1 MKANK
6 RYLMNGISRSRAF
19 LLMLLA
25 FSFSAIVAKAEGS
38 IQVNPRGVGATRAY
52 LEHKEKGKFTGGIA
66 RTNRIL
72 FIAKR
77 GETVALATSVDK
89 SYMTQNVDIIVKYL
103 QDGRSWSIDIKG
115 EHDGAATSDKYE
127 GYIAKP
133 INEEAGP
140 WYPMT
145 GEQGDKYKPYLF
157 KVPYEGV
164 YEVEF
169 IGKDEP
175 ISSGNQNSPAD
186 PVEADWTDA
195 GQYENVAA
203 WDISVFDVNDKLVN
217 GRVFASY
224 LAIII
229 GNQTGKHFSN
239 LYVLTQD
246 GYLYSMDIKGFE
258 PGGFILYAD
267 NVGLIDD
274 GNGQT
279 LNRNGMSNQASLVP
293 INGGVVTVQPDLDA
307 KDDILTHR
315 IFFNEPDP
323 NIEFMHGGFPVSPQP
338 IASIIN
344 CNFIGNTNQEDKYG
358 NADESMGGV
367 FSVELDRRSTYE
379 IIIDCNND
387 GKFDNS
393 IDKEGGYSDRVMT
406 AAGCVGVNYLSWNGL
421 DGNGKP
427 LPIGEYAIQVRTH
440 AGDFHFPMG
449 DVENNPEGIE
459 IKLLNALAYQSTG
472 KDDDKQ
478 YRAWYDA
485 RKYTTHNKTIV
496 NPEGTYAP
504 KPLYVDMDYS
514 TNDDIS
520 KGGFMKFSNN
530 YGDKKIVDIWS
541 YVVNDGRSVTQST
554 ITLSPKGSNNYAFIS
569 GTTYFEKTRNGK
581 YDNGERGVD
590 GVMLTLCDASRNPIL
605 RDGNPISMKSNN
617 GGRFAFDN
625 IPLTGT
631 STTYWIKVDKGMDNG
646 EVYSLTET
654 TTPIVQNLNYRKVVV
669 TRFDNFKVDIF
680 GWGGNDVSVKAA
692 ITQNRIYTG
701 HEQTLTVTL
710 KNEVADAK
718 VNNVVVTIDQT
729 QLTAE
734 NILEGNIDYEIVGDK
749 LEDETFANGIWTV
762 PTMSGGEVRK
772 LILKFIP
779 IKEAASVSHAVRAN
793 INSNNNVETNTT
805 NNKAT
810 VTYEVIKSTAG
821 SIVYKA
827 NNGGTGDD
835 YIVDIPTIQV
845 PGTNAVLKSLS
856 ATGIKAK
863 GCMTFMGWGVNDPLK
878 VTNLAGENIKESLV
892 GAALPVYAIW
902 QGDETKYH
910 VRHLEI
916 LSDGTK
922 TDSNVKDEDI
932 YDDKRVG
939 DVVVVEQALIPGYQ
953 YITKDEPLTLECE
966 GDNIYNI
973 YYQFNIVLPVAVKD
987 LVYDGTAH
995 ELVTEITPED
1005 GVTFKYSLDGGSYSK
1020 TLPKATEAGDHI
1032 VKLQVFSE
1040 STKVHEVEFT
1050 VTIAQKELGL
1060 TWTGSTFTYDTQA
1073 HAPVATLTGIIGT
1086 DDVKA
1091 EVSGAQINVGT
1102 GYEATASLSG
1112 GKASNYKLPDEVT
1125 TTFDI
1130 TRATPSMTAPVAVSG
1145 LVYNALAQTLVTAG
1159 TSPTGTTIQY
1169 SLTGTDDWSPILPTG
1184 TDAGTYKV
1192 YYKLDGGANYNDID
1206 VSLTPVTVTIAKAQ
1220 LTLSVS
1226 MESWVYGAEAKTP
1239 VLSGYEGD
1247 GAQTIEYFTD
1257 AACSQKTAVA
1267 NGASS
1272 SGQIPSNFGVYYV
1285 KWSVAETA
1293 NYKSASA
1300 TTSFEITKATAT
1312 VTPPTAL
1319 TLTYNGANQTLIEAG
1334 TTTGGD
1340 LEYSLD
1346 GTSWVTTLPKG
1357 KAAKTYTVYYMVS
1370 GGANYNDVAKES
1382 LSVTIAQKELTLTWG
1397 ETTLPY
1403 TGLAQIPTV
1412 EISGVEGSD
1421 DVQVT
1426 AATAKAEVGT
1436 GYTATASISGAAAAN
1451 YKLPSVVTKS
1461 FNITAIDP
1469 VLTKAPTAKTL
1480 TYNATAQNLVE
1491 SGTATGGELMYSLNG
1506 TSWSASI
1513 PQGTEANSY
1522 TVYYKIAGD
1531 ANHNSTEVE
1540 GPINV
1545 TIDQKTIDV
1554 VWGDTNFGYDGQAHT
1569 PTATLSGVETVDKSY
1584 VSLSIEGSGTAA
1596 DTYTA
1601 TATLQGTKSA
1611 NYQLSTATKTT
1622 QFSIGKT
1629 TPTVTAPT
1637 VATSLVYNGTDQA
1650 LLATAGSTNGGTL
1663 KYSIDGESWTTTIPQ
1678 AKAAQNYTVYY
1689 KVEGNSNYADVA
1701 AKTLNVAIAQKQLT
1715 IDWGTKTF
1723 VYDGSAHKPSPT
1735 VAGVETGDEVEV
1747 TVDGEQINVGSSYPT
1762 NVTLSGADAS
1772 NYKFAAGADQTTF
1785 DITKATITI
1794 TAPTAK
1800 SLTYNSEEQTLV
1812 MPATISAGTIEY
1824 SINNGTTWSEAVPTA
1839 INAGTYNV
1847 YYKVTGGAN
1856 YNDIV
1861 KSGPIVVTIDKK
1873 ELTLNWENT
1882 LFVYDGTSKVPTAL
1896 LSGKYGTDEVGV
1908 TVTGEHT
1915 DAGIYTATASSL
1927 TGAAAANYKLPTTNT
1942 VSFEIKKATPA
1953 VTMPVAASDLVYDGT
1968 MQDLI
1973 ATAATTTGGTL
1984 KYSLDGSTWMTTIPQ
1999 AKDADTYTVYYKV
2012 DGNNNYNE
2020 LTGGNVSA
2028 AIAQKE
2034 LTLTWGSTTSFIY
2047 DGTPKKPTLDFAGK
2061 AGTDDVTVTVSG
2073 EQTNKGSYT
2082 AKAVLDGTASAN
2094 YKLPADIYLT
2104 FTITE
2109 ANPTVTAPVANTLTY
2124 NGTAQNLVTAGF
2136 CATGTIYYSTDGI
2149 DGWSDMIP
2157 TGKDAG
2163 SEYVVYYK
2171 VETTDDNYV
2180 GVASTGPIS
2189 VTIAKKTIGIEWS
2202 NTSFVYDGNPHKPT
2216 ATATGKEG
2224 TDNVTVVVTGDQT
2237 ESGSG
2242 YVATAVSIEGA
2253 DVDNYELP
2261 ATGLTTIFSIGRK
2274 QIAKPAI
2281 DLTQTFTYTGSEQT
2295 YSVPGPSDASG
2306 YTISGNKGTDA
2317 GSYMVVIKLG
2327 DNYSWTDESR
2337 DDIEQEWSIARAE
2350 VTLPSAVTST
2360 FTYDGTVKDLEVTEN
2375 DKYTI
2380 GTENATATNAGT
2392 YDRVVTLKDNVNYVW
2407 TDGTDAS
2414 KTITFTINKAKVD
2427 LPTAPTTHF
2436 IYDGTEYVFEV
2447 NPNSNYTVAPS
2458 NASAIE
2464 TGDYPRTISLN
2475 DTENYEWVDGTT
2487 EDKTI
2492 VFKIGTGIIEEPT
2505 IQTEYTYTGSTIVF
2519 LTGSEYDIIN
2529 GEGKDAG
2536 KYTVKVTPKSGFTW
2550 EGGSVAQLT
2559 YEVEILPAKV
2569 DKPTFV
2575 QTEFVWNGSEYNFNV
2590 AENEGYTI
2598 TGETKG
2604 TEIADYPV
2612 TITLKSNY
2620 IWSDDTSA
2628 DINETFK
2635 IKHIVINV
2643 PAADETE
2650 FTYDGNDKTYNIPDN
2665 DAYDVVNNI
2674 QEYAGKYIVSVSL
2687 KDDVHYIWNDNTN
2700 DTKMYDFIIAKIPVP
2715 VPVPEYTSFIFDGS
2729 AKTFAIPQD
2738 ELGRYVI
2745 GDENATG
2752 TLVGTYDRTVILCDF
2767 VNYAWADGFAEA
2779 TRTITFTITLG
2790 SVEKPT
2796 VEAEHTYTGQ
2806 PITLVPENDA
2816 YTVTDGVQTDAGE
2829 YDVVLTLN
2837 EGYTWIGGSADP
2849 EIIHVTINP
2858 AQVAKPEVT
2867 VTDFT
2872 YDGTEFDFNIV
2883 ENSGYTIEGVTKG
2896 TEPDEYTVK
2905 VTPKS
2910 NYAWSDG
2917 SGSVTETYKFYIN
2930 KIQVAVPVK
2939 DETEFTY
2946 DGNEKTYNIPAS
2958 IAYTVTG
2965 NVQTGAGK
2973 HTVTVSLNDVAHYV
2987 WSDGKS
2993 EDKTYDFNIAKEKVE
3008 VPVVADDAFAYD
3020 GTEKLFVVP
3029 ADPENRYKVG
3039 ATNASATEVGVY
3051 TRTVALTDK
3060 NNYEWATG
3068 TTEDLTYTFTI
3079 TDGTVDEPVVEATYT
3094 YTGAPIVFVQPSSLY
3109 SVVDGIQT
3117 NVGEYTVY
3125 VTLNSGYTWS
3135 SGGTD
3140 TKTYKVS
3147 IVPMPIEKPE
3157 LVSGKYTYNGETHVF
3172 DIPVGPYEITGDTEG
3187 KNAGEYTLSLVPD
3200 ANHIWSDNSREEL
3213 TITNVIDKAIIAIPV
3228 APQTT
3233 FIYDGTE
3240 KKFEIPTGEG
3250 YVVGEENASGTESKT
3265 YDRVVSLTDKDNTL
3279 WSDGTAEDI
3288 VITFTIGDGTVE
3300 VPTVGEFTY
3309 TGEPITLI
3317 PEKSEYKV
3325 EGGVQTNAGKYEVKL
3340 TLTAGFK
3347 WSDGTNDSK
3356 IVVVTIN
3363 PAKVDKPVV
3372 TSVSYPYDGE
3382 SHGIKIAE
3390 NVAYEI
3396 SGDMEAIEPGMY
3408 TVTVTLKPNYIWS
3421 DGSDEALTYSFVI
3434 EEKEEP
3440 ENPEKPEMERLGASY
3455 IKLMWDDVLVVDN
3468 AGNLFISYQWYR
3480 DGAIINGANEQF
3492 YCERGGVNGSYE
3504 VIVKTTD
3511 GKEYI
3516 IGPAVYK
3523 LQTTALNVTVNP
3535 NPIHTGETFS
3545 IVVDGLSETEM
3556 QNAVVRIYSLSST
3569 VVFSSEKVEHINQVV
3584 LPSSGAHVVS
3594 VVSGNK
3600 KATVKILVE

>member
-1 MKANK
+1 
-6 RYLMNGISRSRAF
+6 MNGISRSKAF
-19 LLMLLA
+19 MLMLLA

-38 IQVNPRGVGATRAY
+38 IQLNPRGLTTTPKPARTL
-52 LEHKEKGKFTGGIA
+52 LEHKDGSKTGGIT
-66 RTNRIL
+66 RSNPIL

-77 GETVALATSVDK
+77 GETVALASSISK
-89 SYMTQNVDIIVKYL
+89 SYNESGTVDIIVRYP
-103 QDGRSWSIDIKG
+103 QDHKVWNFDVTP
-115 EHDGAATSDKYE
+115 DE
-127 GYIAKP
+127 GYIAQP

-145 GEQGDKYKPYLF
+145 GEKGNKYKPCLF
-157 KVPYEGV
+157 KVPYDGV
-164 YEVEF
+164 YEVDF
-169 IGKDEP
+169 MPYMDPDLTTGTRTSLPIGVEDNWLIP
-175 ISSGNQNSPAD
+175 AASGDKNPELYQRQNI
-186 PVEADWTDA
+186 
-195 GQYENVAA
+195 AA
-203 WDISVFDVNDKLVN
+203 WDISVYDVNDKLVN
-217 GRVFASY
+217 GRVFAAY
-224 LAIII
+224 LALTTEE
-229 GNQTGKHFSN
+229 QTDKGAHYSN

-246 GYLYSMDIKGFE
+246 GYQYSMNLKGIE
-258 PGGFILYAD
+258 PWGFILYAD
-267 NVGLIDD
+267 NVGLIDN

-279 LNRNGMSNQASLVP
+279 LNRNGVSTLKTLEPQ
-293 INGGVVTVQPDLDA
+293 GDVVTVLPDIEA

-315 IFFNEPDP
+315 IFFNAPDP

-338 IASIIN
+338 IASIIS
-344 CNFIGNTNQEDKYG
+344 CDFIGNTNQEDKYG
-358 NADESMGGV
+358 TADESMGGV

-379 IIIDCNND
+379 IIIDCDKD
-387 GKFDNS
+387 GKFNNNINS
-393 IDKEGGYSDRVMT
+393 SGFSDRVLT
-406 AAGCVGVNYLSWNGL
+406 SAGCVGVNYLSWNGL
-421 DGNGKP
+421 DGNGKQ
-427 LPIGEYAIQVRTH
+427 LPKGEYAIQVRSH

-449 DVENNPEGIE
+449 DVENNPNGIE

-485 RKYTTHNKTIV
+485 RKYTTHDKTTV
-496 NPEGTYAP
+496 NPEGSKAP
-504 KPLYVDMDYS
+504 NPLYIDMDYS
-514 TNDDIS
+514 NNDDIS
-520 KGGFMKFSNN
+520 KGGFMKFTSN
-530 YGDKKIVDIWS
+530 YGDQKIVDIWS
-541 YVVNDGRSVTQST
+541 YVVNDGRSVM
-554 ITLSPKGSNNYAFIS
+554 LSKINLSEKGADNFAFIS
-569 GTTYFEKTRNGK
+569 GTTYFDINGNCVH
-581 YDNGERGVD
+581 DSGERGVD
-590 GVMLTLCDASRNPIL
+590 GVTLILCDKDKKRIQK
-605 RDGNPISMKSNN
+605 DGQDLIVKSNN

-625 IPLTGT
+625 IPFDATNG
-631 STTYWIKVDKGMDNG
+631 TTYLIEVGKKMTNG
-646 EVYSLTET
+646 EAYSLT
-654 TTPIVQNLNYRKVVV
+654 PKSPQKSIYREVVV
-669 TRFDNFKVDIF
+669 KRFDNFKIDIF
-680 GWGGNDVSVKAA
+680 GSGGNDISVIAEVPLLQKS
-692 ITQNRIYTG
+692 IYTG
-701 HEQTLTVTL
+701 REQTLTITL
-710 KNEVADAK
+710 KNEVDYYM
-718 VNNVVVTIDQT
+718 VNNVVVTIDQS

-734 NILEGNIDYEIVGDK
+734 NILEGNIDYEIVGNK

-779 IKEAASVSHAVRAN
+779 IKEAASVSHEVRAY
-793 INSNNNVETNTT
+793 INSNNSIEANTN

-810 VTYEVIKSTAG
+810 VTYEVKQSTAG

-835 YIVDIPTIQV
+835 YIVDIPTIQD
-845 PGTNAVLKSLS
+845 PRDNAVLKSLS

-902 QGDETKYH
+902 QGDKTKYH

-1005 GVTFKYSLDGGSYSK
+1005 GVTFKYSLDGGSYNT

-1032 VKLQVFSE
+1032 VKLQVFSGI
-1040 STKVHEVEFT
+1040 TKVHEVEFT

-1060 TWTGSTFTYDTQA
+1060 TWTGSTFTYDTQT

-1130 TRATPSMTAPVAVSG
+1130 TRATPSMTAPVAASG
-1145 LVYNALAQTLVTAG
+1145 LAYNALAQTLVTAG

-1226 MESWVYGAEAKTP
+1226 MESWVYGAAAKTP

-1257 AACSQKTAVA
+1257 AECSQKTTVA
-1267 NGASS
+1267 NGALS
-1272 SGQIPSNFGVYYV
+1272 SGQMPSNSGVYYI
-1285 KWSVAETA
+1285 KWSVAESA

-1340 LEYSLD
+1340 LMYSLD
-1346 GTSWVTTLPKG
+1346 GTSWVKTLPKG

-1370 GGANYNDVAKES
+1370 GGANYNDVAKNS
-1382 LSVTIAQKELTLTWG
+1382 VSVTIEPKQLTLTWG

-1426 AATAKAEVGT
+1426 AATAKTEVGT

-1451 YKLPSVVTKS
+1451 YKLPSVVTQS
-1461 FNITAIDP
+1461 FDITPIDP

-1513 PQGTEANSY
+1513 PQGTAANSY
-1522 TVYYKIAGD
+1522 SVYYKIAGD

-1554 VWGDTNFGYDGQAHT
+1554 EWGETNFGYDGQAHT

-1596 DTYTA
+1596 GTYTA

-1611 NYQLSTATKTT
+1611 NYQLSTATKSTL
-1622 QFSIGKT
+1622 FSIGKT

-1637 VATSLVYNGTDQA
+1637 VATSLVYNGTNQS

-1735 VAGVETGDEVEV
+1735 VTGVETGDEVEV
-1747 TVDGEQINVGSSYPT
+1747 EVDGEQIIVGSSYPT
-1762 NVTLSGADAS
+1762 KVILSGADAS

-1800 SLTYNSEEQTLV
+1800 SLTYNSEGQTLV
-1812 MPATISAGTIEY
+1812 TPATVSAGTIEY
-1824 SINNGTTWSEAVPTA
+1824 SIDNGTTWSEAVPTA
-1839 INAGTYNV
+1839 TNAGTYNV
-1847 YYKVTGGAN
+1847 YYKVTGGEN
-1856 YNDIV
+1856 YDDIA
-1861 KSGPIVVTIDKK
+1861 KNGPIAVTIDKK
-1873 ELTLNWENT
+1873 ELTLSWENT
-1882 LFVYDGTSKVPTAL
+1882 SFVYDGTSKVPTAL

-1908 TVTGEHT
+1908 TVTGEHI

-1927 TGAAAANYKLPTTNT
+1927 TGAAASNYKLPTTNI

-1953 VTMPVAASDLVYDGT
+1953 VTMPVAASDLVYDGI

-2012 DGNNNYNE
+2012 EGNSNYNE
-2020 LTGGNVSA
+2020 ESGGNVSA

-2082 AKAVLDGTASAN
+2082 AKAILGGTASAN
-2094 YKLPADIYLT
+2094 YKLPADISLP

-2124 NGTAQNLVTAGF
+2124 NGTAQNLVTAGS
-2136 CATGTIYYSTDGI
+2136 CATGTIYYSTDGV

-2157 TGKDAG
+2157 TGKNAG
-2163 SEYVVYYK
+2163 SDYEVYYK

-2224 TDNVTVVVTGDQT
+2224 TDNVTVVVAGEQT
-2237 ESGSG
+2237 ESGTA

-2261 ATGLTTIFSIGRK
+2261 ATGLTTTFSIDRE
-2274 QIAKPAI
+2274 QIAKPVI
-2281 DLTQTFTYTGSEQT
+2281 DLTQTFIYTGSEQT
-2295 YSVPGPSDASG
+2295 FSVPGPSDASG
-2306 YTISGNKGTDA
+2306 YTISGNKGTNA
-2317 GSYMVVIKLG
+2317 GLYKVVIKLG
-2327 DNYSWTDESR
+2327 DNFSWSDGSR

-2350 VTLPSAVTST
+2350 VTLPSAVTSI
-2360 FTYDGTVKDLEVTEN
+2360 FTYDGTDKVLEVTEN

-2380 GTENATATNAGT
+2380 GSENATVINAGS
-2392 YDRVVTLKDNVNYVW
+2392 YDRVVTLNDKVNYVW

-2414 KTITFTINKAKVD
+2414 KTITFTIHKAKVD

-2436 IYDGTEYVFEV
+2436 IFDGTLHVFEV
-2447 NPNSNYTVAPS
+2447 NTNSNYTVAPS

-2475 DTENYEWVDGTT
+2475 DTDNYEWVDSTT

-2492 VFKIGTGIIEEPT
+2492 VFKIGTGTIEEPS

-2519 LTGSEYDIIN
+2519 LAGSEYDIIN

-2536 KYTVKVTPKSGFTW
+2536 KYTVKVTPKSGVTW
-2550 EGGSVAQLT
+2550 EGGSVA
-2559 YEVEILPAKV
+2559 
-2569 DKPTFV
+2569 
-2575 QTEFVWNGSEYNFNV
+2575 
-2590 AENEGYTI
+2590 
-2598 TGETKG
+2598 
-2604 TEIADYPV
+2604 
-2612 TITLKSNY
+2612 
-2620 IWSDDTSA
+2620 
-2628 DINETFK
+2628 
-2635 IKHIVINV
+2635 
-2643 PAADETE
+2643 
-2650 FTYDGNDKTYNIPDN
+2650 
-2665 DAYDVVNNI
+2665 
-2674 QEYAGKYIVSVSL
+2674 
-2687 KDDVHYIWNDNTN
+2687 
-2700 DTKMYDFIIAKIPVP
+2700 
-2715 VPVPEYTSFIFDGS
+2715 
-2729 AKTFAIPQD
+2729 
-2738 ELGRYVI
+2738 
-2745 GDENATG
+2745 
-2752 TLVGTYDRTVILCDF
+2752 
-2767 VNYAWADGFAEA
+2767 
-2779 TRTITFTITLG
+2779 
-2790 SVEKPT
+2790 
-2796 VEAEHTYTGQ
+2796 
-2806 PITLVPENDA
+2806 
-2816 YTVTDGVQTDAGE
+2816 
-2829 YDVVLTLN
+2829 
-2837 EGYTWIGGSADP
+2837 
-2849 EIIHVTINP
+2849 
-2858 AQVAKPEVT
+2858 
-2867 VTDFT
+2867 
-2872 YDGTEFDFNIV
+2872 
-2883 ENSGYTIEGVTKG
+2883 
-2896 TEPDEYTVK
+2896 
-2905 VTPKS
+2905 
-2910 NYAWSDG
+2910 
-2917 SGSVTETYKFYIN
+2917 
-2930 KIQVAVPVK
+2930 
-2939 DETEFTY
+2939 
-2946 DGNEKTYNIPAS
+2946 
-2958 IAYTVTG
+2958 
-2965 NVQTGAGK
+2965 
-2973 HTVTVSLNDVAHYV
+2973 
-2987 WSDGKS
+2987 
-2993 EDKTYDFNIAKEKVE
+2993 
-3008 VPVVADDAFAYD
+3008 
-3020 GTEKLFVVP
+3020 
-3029 ADPENRYKVG
+3029 
-3039 ATNASATEVGVY
+3039 
-3051 TRTVALTDK
+3051 
-3060 NNYEWATG
+3060 
-3068 TTEDLTYTFTI
+3068 
-3079 TDGTVDEPVVEATYT
+3079 
-3094 YTGAPIVFVQPSSLY
+3094 
-3109 SVVDGIQT
+3109 
-3117 NVGEYTVY
+3117 
-3125 VTLNSGYTWS
+3125 
-3135 SGGTD
+3135 
-3140 TKTYKVS
+3140 
-3147 IVPMPIEKPE
+3147 
-3157 LVSGKYTYNGETHVF
+3157 
-3172 DIPVGPYEITGDTEG
+3172 
-3187 KNAGEYTLSLVPD
+3187 
-3200 ANHIWSDNSREEL
+3200 
-3213 TITNVIDKAIIAIPV
+3213 
-3228 APQTT
+3228 
-3233 FIYDGTE
+3233 
-3240 KKFEIPTGEG
+3240 
-3250 YVVGEENASGTESKT
+3250 
-3265 YDRVVSLTDKDNTL
+3265 
-3279 WSDGTAEDI
+3279 
-3288 VITFTIGDGTVE
+3288 
-3300 VPTVGEFTY
+3300 
-3309 TGEPITLI
+3309 
-3317 PEKSEYKV
+3317 
-3325 EGGVQTNAGKYEVKL
+3325 
-3340 TLTAGFK
+3340 
-3347 WSDGTNDSK
+3347 
-3356 IVVVTIN
+3356 
-3363 PAKVDKPVV
+3363 
-3372 TSVSYPYDGE
+3372 
-3382 SHGIKIAE
+3382 
-3390 NVAYEI
+3390 
-3396 SGDMEAIEPGMY
+3396 
-3408 TVTVTLKPNYIWS
+3408 
-3421 DGSDEALTYSFVI
+3421 
-3434 EEKEEP
+3434 
-3440 ENPEKPEMERLGASY
+3440 
-3455 IKLMWDDVLVVDN
+3455 
-3468 AGNLFISYQWYR
+3468 
-3480 DGAIINGANEQF
+3480 
-3492 YCERGGVNGSYE
+3492 
-3504 VIVKTTD
+3504 
-3511 GKEYI
+3511 
-3516 IGPAVYK
+3516 
-3523 LQTTALNVTVNP
+3523 
-3535 NPIHTGETFS
+3535 
-3545 IVVDGLSETEM
+3545 
-3556 QNAVVRIYSLSST
+3556 
-3569 VVFSSEKVEHINQVV
+3569 
-3584 LPSSGAHVVS
+3584 
-3594 VVSGNK
+3594 
-3600 KATVKILVE
+3600 